1 MHKFKDKNNWFALG
15 LLWTLFA
22 FWAFLLTKKYFSFG
36 YYDWDLAFFH
46 QATWNILHGSA
57 YSSLFDVNFFG
68 NHSNLIVF
76 LCLPL
81 YALIQ
86 HPLTLVFLKLFS
98 FFGGAYVLYL
108 LAKEKLGAMLAV
120 LLMFLYCFYSPNMFG
135 LIYEFD
141 YESLTSI
148 FLFGLIYFFEK
159 KLFKQFI
166 LTAVGLMLIKENM
179 PFIVMTFSIYALFC
193 RQRNRLIWALIP
205 FALASAMFYI
215 LIYLFIPFCRGQ
227 GTHPYLGLYTQF
239 GGSTPLGVIFNILTH
254 PAQIFS
260 FLTKSVNLNLLFELF
275 GPLIYLPLLSPHIL
289 FLILPIL
296 SQHLLSASSTEHSI
310 HYQYALSVSPFLYWG
325 TVKALAF
332 LKFRIRPSF
341 FYFVISLMAL
351 VHLYSLNNSQ
361 ADMKARMNIKKDSL
375 SGFRWEAVKAIP
387 ERSAVIASFDF
398 LAELSSRKDLYAFY
412 KIHRGAYQDGANPF
426 VVPEKVSYA
435 LIDFKDG
442 WLLNDFYGAP
452 EITAARI
459 QKFFFSGAWSVEKAA
474 EDIILFSKKEGPK
487 LIEVS
492 PSDKADLST
501 SLITVD
507 HKFSLMSFKMDA
519 ESLRDGSLLPL
530 TFLWEAREDIKER
543 YELVLFLKKDAKL
556 YMERCHGIGY
566 LIYPTLVWKKG
577 EAIKEHFWL
586 AIPQL
591 KEEGEYTLEM
601 GFVDRSH
608 NRIATPKTYPLA
620 NIFIQK
626 R

>member
-15 LLWTLFA
+15 LLLALFV
-22 FWAFLLTKKYFSFG
+22 FWAFLLTKKYFFFG

-46 QATWNILHGSA
+46 QATWNLLHGSS

-98 FFGGAYVLYL
+98 FFGGAYILYL
-108 LAKEKLGAMLAV
+108 LAKEKLGPMLAV

-141 YESLTSI
+141 YESLSPI

-179 PFIVMTFSIYALFC
+179 PFIVMTFSIYALFS
-193 RQRNRLIWALIP
+193 RGRNRLLWAFIP
-205 FALASAMFYI
+205 FALASVMFYI
-215 LIYLFIPFCRGQ
+215 LVYIFIPFCRGQ
-227 GTHPYLGLYTQF
+227 EMHPYLGLYTQF
-239 GGSTPLGVIFNILTH
+239 GGSTPLGVILNILIH
-254 PAQIFS
+254 PARIFS
-260 FLTKSVNLNLLFELF
+260 FLTKPVNMNFLFELF
-275 GPLIYLPLLSPHIL
+275 GPLIYLPFLSPHVL

-310 HYQYALSVSPFLYWG
+310 HYQYALSVAPFLYWG

-341 FYFVISLMAL
+341 FYFIISLMAL

-361 ADMKARMNIKKDSL
+361 ADIKARMNIRKDPL
-375 SGFRWEAVKAIP
+375 NGFRWEAVKAIP

-398 LAELSSRKDLYAFY
+398 LAELSGRKNLYAFY
-412 KIHRGAYQDGANPF
+412 KVYDDRFQNSAKPF
-426 VVPEKVSYA
+426 MVPEKVSYA

-442 WLLNDFYGAP
+442 WLLNDFYDEP

-474 EDIILFSKKEGPK
+474 EDIVLFKREGEGTK
-487 LIEVS
+487 LVEVS
-492 PSDKADLST
+492 TLDKADLSAA
-501 SLITVD
+501 LMTVD

-519 ESLRDGSLLPL
+519 ESSRGGSLLPL
-530 TFLWEAREDIKER
+530 TFLWQSHEDIKQR
-543 YELVLFLKKDAKL
+543 YELVLFLKKDGKL
-556 YMERCHGIGY
+556 YMERRHPIGY
-566 LIYPTLVWKKG
+566 LIYPTLTWKKD
-577 EAIKEHFWL
+577 ETIKERFWL
-586 AIPQL
+586 YVPELDQGQYI
-591 KEEGEYTLEM
+591 LEI
-601 GFVDRSH
+601 GFVDRSN

-626 R
+626 